1 MYAVFDTAR
10 NDVILYTDQDRKE
23 LTEGTDKYG
32 KELVY
37 LPDAVSANWEIM
49 RHGAMPFISRC

>member
-37 LPDAVSANWEIM
+37 LPDAVSANW
-49 RHGAMPFISRC
+49 GDYGGTVQCLL